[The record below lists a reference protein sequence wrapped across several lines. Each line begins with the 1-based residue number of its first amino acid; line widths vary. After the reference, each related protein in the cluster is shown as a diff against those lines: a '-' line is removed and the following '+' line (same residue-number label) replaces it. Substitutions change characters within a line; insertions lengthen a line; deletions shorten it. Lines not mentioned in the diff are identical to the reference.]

1 MANFKLTRKAVEDL
15 SEIWNYTFDNWSEH
29 QADKYY
35 RLLLENCHNIAENP
49 YLGKDYSGIV
59 KGIMGFRA
67 GRHII
72 FYKKIENEEIQI
84 LRFLHEQMDLKNRM
98 TKK

>member
-15 SEIWNYTFDNWSEH
+15 SEIWDYTFENWSEH

-35 RLLLENCHNIAENP
+35 RLLLENCQKIAENS
-49 YLGKDYSGIV
+49 YLGKDYSGII
-59 KGIMGFRA
+59 KGIMGFRT

-72 FYKKIENEEIQI
+72 FYKKNENEEILI
-84 LRFLHEQMDLKNRM
+84 LRFLHEQMDLKNRILE
-98 TKK
+98 K

>member
-35 RLLLENCHNIAENP
+35 RLLLENCQKIAENS
-49 YLGKDYSGIV
+49 YLGKDYSGII

-72 FYKKIENEEIQI
+72 FYKKNENEEILI
-84 LRFLHEQMDLKNRM
+84 LRFLHEQMDLKNRILE
-98 TKK
+98 K

>member
-15 SEIWNYTFDNWSEH
+15 SEFWDYTFENWSEH

-35 RLLLENCHNIAENP
+35 RLLLENCQKIAENS
-49 YLGKDYSGIV
+49 YLGKDYSGII

-72 FYKKIENEEIQI
+72 FYKKNENEEILI
-84 LRFLHEQMDLKNRM
+84 LRFLHEQMDLKNRILE
-98 TKK
+98 K